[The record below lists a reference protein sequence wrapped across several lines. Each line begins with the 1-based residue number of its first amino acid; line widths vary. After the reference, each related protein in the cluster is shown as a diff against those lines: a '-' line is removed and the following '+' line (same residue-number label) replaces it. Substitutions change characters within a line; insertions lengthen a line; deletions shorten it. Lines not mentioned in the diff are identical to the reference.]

1 MVSLGDRVCQHGV
14 WDIQSQPG
22 MAKHGGEPVEEG
34 GTEGW
39 SVMVE
44 RVRTDVV
51 GEAVGGGRG
60 EICQLLGMLLKAWS
74 PDQQHQP
81 PWSLLSSAESHAESL
96 NS

>member
-1 MVSLGDRVCQHGV
+1 MARHG
-14 WDIQSQPG
+14 
-22 MAKHGGEPVEEG
+22 AKPVEAAG
-34 GTEGW
+34 AEGW

-44 RVRTDVV
+44 CVCTDVV

-81 PWSLLSSAESHAESL
+81 PWSLLRSAESHAES
-96 NS
+96 